1 MLSKKSKYA
10 IKALMALARG
20 YENKTPLRISA
31 ISEQEHIPRK
41 FLEAILLELRNQ
53 GFVGSK
59 MGVSGGYYLVKHP
72 EEIALSTIIRVTGG
86 PIAMLPCVSL
96 NFYEPC
102 GGECVNE
109 EACGL
114 RDVIRE
120 VREASIKILS
130 KTSLA
135 DIIKREQALS
145 SKLQPA
151 KKQRVKK

>member
-10 IKALMALARG
+10 IKALLALAKV
-20 YENKTPLRISA
+20 YDQKSTLRISL
-31 ISEQEHIPRK
+31 ISTQENIPRK

-53 GFVGSK
+53 GFVGSR
-59 MGVSGGYYLVKHP
+59 MGSTGGYYLAKHP
-72 EEIALSTIIRVTGG
+72 EEIMLSTIIRVTGG

-96 NFYEPC
+96 NFYKPC
-102 GGECVNE
+102 TGECVNE
-109 EACGL
+109 DVCGL

-135 DIIKREQALS
+135 DVLKREDSLKRKHIVS
-145 SKLQPA
+145 
-151 KKQRVKK
+151 KKQLVTK

>member
-10 IKALMALARG
+10 IKALLALAKK
-20 YENKTPLRISA
+20 YEDKTPQRISV
-31 ISEQEHIPRK
+31 ISEEEKIPRK

-59 MGVSGGYYLVKHP
+59 MGAGGGYYLAKHP
-72 EEIALSTIIRVTGG
+72 EEIMLSAIIRVTGG

-102 GGECVNE
+102 EECINE
-109 EACGL
+109 EVCGL
-114 RDVIRE
+114 RDVVKE
-120 VREASIKILS
+120 VREASIRILS

-135 DIIKREQALS
+135 DTLKREDTLR
-145 SKLQPA
+145 KKFKRPV
-151 KKQRVKK
+151 KQRNSK